1 VREDHSAGYVSGR
14 HEPDLFFCARYAPA
28 LAGSAPSWP
37 ILQSFPERSTAMT
50 ALLAGYQRSWLR
62 FDVVAGVTT
71 AAVVIPKSM
80 AFASIAG
87 LPLQAGLYVALV
99 PMFVYALLGSSRL
112 LSVSS
117 TSTLAILTAN
127 QLTLTVPAGDPAHL
141 MAAAG
146 ALALLVGGFLM
157 LAGLLRLGFLAN
169 FLSDPVLT
177 GFKAGVGL
185 LIVVDQVPKLLGLH
199 IDKGNFFQEVSSILV
214 HVPDTSRATLIL
226 AAATLAILLGIERVR
241 PRVPAP
247 LVAVVLGIAAAAFLG
262 LQEAGVALTG
272 PVPAGLP
279 MPALPDLSL
288 LSRLWQGAL
297 GMALMSFTESIAA
310 GRAFARHDDPRP
322 VPNREL
328 IALGAANLAGS
339 FFHCFPAGGGTSQTA
354 VNSRAGART
363 QVSELVTVVMAI
375 ATLLFLSPLISLLPK
390 ATLAAVVV
398 ATTLPL
404 LSTADFRAILRVRRT
419 EFLWALAA
427 CAGVVVL
434 GTLQGILV
442 AIAISVLTLLYQ
454 ANHPMAYIVRR
465 KPGTDVFRPQ
475 SLDHPGD
482 ETIPRLLIIRT
493 EGRMTFAS
501 APQARER
508 LATLV
513 QEAHPKVV
521 ILECSAVPDFEYTAL
536 HILAQAEETMR
547 EHGISLWLC
556 ALNPLALEVVRRS
569 PLGQALGS
577 ERMFFNLPE
586 AVKAYEATAP
596 RFAVR

>member
-1 VREDHSAGYVSGR
+1 
-14 HEPDLFFCARYAPA
+14 
-28 LAGSAPSWP
+28 
-37 ILQSFPERSTAMT
+37 MT
-50 ALLAGYQRSWLR
+50 RFLAGYQKSWLR
-62 FDVVAGVTT
+62 FDAVAGVTT

-99 PMFVYALLGSSRL
+99 PMFVYAVLGSSRS

-127 QLTLTVPAGDPAHL
+127 ELTLTVPGGEPAQL
-141 MAAAG
+141 MAAGG
-146 ALALLVGGFLM
+146 ALALLVGGFLII
-157 LAGLLRLGFLAN
+157 AGLLRLGFLAN

-185 LIVVDQVPKLLGLH
+185 VVVVDQVPKLLGVH
-199 IDKGNFFQEVSSILV
+199 IDKGNFFYEVSSILQ

-226 AAATLAILLGIERVR
+226 ATATLAILLAIERFR
-241 PRVPAP
+241 PQVPAP
-247 LVAVVLGIAAAAFLG
+247 LVAVVLGVAAAAFLG
-262 LQEAGVALTG
+262 LQEVGVALTG
-272 PVPAGLP
+272 RVPAGLP
-279 MPALPDLSL
+279 TPALPDLSL
-288 LSRLWQGAL
+288 LSRLWPGAL

-322 VPNREL
+322 APNREL
-328 IALGAANLAGS
+328 IALGAANVAGS

-363 QVSELVTVVMAI
+363 QVSELVTVAMAV

-404 LSTADFRAILRVRRT
+404 LSTTDFRAILRVRRT

-427 CAGVVVL
+427 CAGVVLL
-434 GTLQGILV
+434 GTLHGILV

-454 ANHPMAYIVRR
+454 ANHPLVYTVRR

-475 SLDHPGD
+475 SADHSADESIPG
-482 ETIPRLLIIRT
+482 LLIIRT

-501 APQARER
+501 APHARER
-508 LATLV
+508 MAALIG
-513 QEAHPKVV
+513 EAHPQVV
-521 ILECSAVPDFEYTAL
+521 ILECSAIPDFEYTAL
-536 HILAQAEETMR
+536 HILTEAEEKMR

-556 ALNPLALEVVRRS
+556 TLNPLALEVVRRS
-569 PLGQALGS
+569 PLGHALGS
-577 ERMFFNLPE
+577 ERMFLNLYE
-586 AVKAYEATAP
+586 AVKAYEATAHQTAGYSRP
-596 RFAVR
+596 